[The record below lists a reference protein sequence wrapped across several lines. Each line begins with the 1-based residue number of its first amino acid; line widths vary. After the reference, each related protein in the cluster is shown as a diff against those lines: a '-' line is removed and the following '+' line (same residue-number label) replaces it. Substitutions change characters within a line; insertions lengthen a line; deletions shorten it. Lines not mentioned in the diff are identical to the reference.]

1 VKPVLARLL
10 LFATA
15 ATLACDD
22 TSYRPVASGPN
33 VILIVVDTLRA
44 DRLTQY
50 GHTRDTSS
58 ALSQLTDA
66 SVRFE
71 DCASPAPWTAPS
83 VASLFTGLH
92 PARHQVDRVGSALSP
107 GVETLAETLQIA
119 GWNTAAF
126 TFNPHITRRAHFDQ
140 GFDEFVSYR
149 GVARR
154 APDVRDMM
162 REAWRWITDEARSPF
177 FLYLQ
182 PMNVHGPYRVPE
194 DARALLLGRPPVEG
208 FEFFGPLMKGLL
220 HEGRTL
226 LREDV
231 SAEIRQSLEE
241 QYDTAIRHTAEEL
254 AAFFR
259 SLESSNL
266 WDSSLIVLTADH
278 GEELFDHG
286 GFSHRYSLHREVVH
300 VPLFVKLPGP
310 GRTGV
315 IDEPVSLTDLHPTLL
330 DLLGLGA
337 GDTDGRS
344 LAPFLT
350 GDPVPE
356 PLRHR
361 ALLSSV
367 ENPGRCEASALR
379 LGRHRLLVIERN
391 YEGLENES
399 FLYDLEADPG
409 ETRDLSDEQPEI
421 VAQLMRELHAIE
433 DAHPGRREP
442 RETYRLNPEERAALE
457 ALGYL

>member
-1 VKPVLARLL
+1 MKPALALLL
-10 LFATA
+10 LFANA
-15 ATLACDD
+15 ATTACDD
-22 TSYRPVASGPN
+22 ASYRPVASGPN

-66 SVRFE
+66 SVRFQ

-83 VASLFTGLH
+83 VASLFTGLA
-92 PARHQVDRVGSALSP
+92 PARHQVDRIGSALSP
-107 GVETLAETLQIA
+107 GVETLAETLQAA

-149 GVARR
+149 GIARR

-162 REAWRWITDEARSPF
+162 REAWRWISDEARRPF

-194 DARALLLGRPPVEG
+194 DARSLLLGRPPVPG

-220 HEGRTL
+220 HEGQTL

-231 SAEIRQSLEE
+231 SAEIRQSLDE
-241 QYDTAIRHTAEEL
+241 QYDTAVRHTAEEL
-254 AAFFR
+254 AAFFG

-266 WDSSLIVLTADH
+266 WDSSLIILTSDH

-310 GRTGV
+310 GWTGV
-315 IDEPVSLTDLHPTLL
+315 IDEPVSLTDLHPTILE
-330 DLLGLGA
+330 LLGLSA

-344 LAPFLT
+344 LAAFLT
-350 GDPVPE
+350 DEPVPE
-356 PLRHR
+356 PLRNR
-361 ALLSSV
+361 PLVSSV
-367 ENPGRCEASALR
+367 ENPGRCEARALR

-391 YEGLENES
+391 YEGLENQS

-409 ETRDLSDEQPEI
+409 ETRNLRDERPEI
-421 VAQLMRELHAIE
+421 VARMLRQLRAIE
-433 DAHPGRREP
+433 DAHRSPPAP
-442 RETYRLNPEERAALE
+442 RAIYRMTPEERVALE

>member
-1 VKPVLARLL
+1 MAE
-10 LFATA
+10 
-15 ATLACDD
+15 
-22 TSYRPVASGPN
+22 
-33 VILIVVDTLRA
+33 
-44 DRLTQY
+44 
-50 GHTRDTSS
+50 
-58 ALSQLTDA
+58 ALQ
-66 SVRFE
+66 
-71 DCASPAPWTAPS
+71 
-83 VASLFTGLH
+83 
-92 PARHQVDRVGSALSP
+92 
-107 GVETLAETLQIA
+107 AE

-149 GVARR
+149 GLARR

-162 REAWRWITDEARSPF
+162 REAWRWIASEARQPF

-194 DARALLLGRPPVEG
+194 DARSLLLGRPPVEG
-208 FEFFGPLMKGLL
+208 FDFFGPLMKGLL
-220 HEGRTL
+220 KEGRVE

-231 SAEIRQSLEE
+231 SAQTRQRLDE

-254 AAFFR
+254 ATFFR

-300 VPLFVKLPGP
+300 VPLFVKLPSP

-315 IDEPVSLTDLHPTLL
+315 IDEPVSLTDLYPTILE
-330 DLLGLGA
+330 LLGIPA
-337 GDTDGRS
+337 SDTDGRS
-344 LAPFLT
+344 LDPFLT
-350 GDPVPE
+350 EEPVPE
-356 PLRHR
+356 ALRNR
-361 ALLSSV
+361 ALVSNV
-367 ENPGRCEASALR
+367 ENPGRCEARALR

-409 ETRDLSDEQPEI
+409 ETRDLTDERPEI
-421 VAQLMRELHAIE
+421 VARLLEQLRAIE
-433 DAHPGRREP
+433 DAHRSPPERRA
-442 RETYRLNPEERAALE
+442 TYRLHPDERAALE

>member
-1 VKPVLARLL
+1 MKPVRGL
-10 LFATA
+10 LFLV

-22 TSYRPVASGPN
+22 PSPHPVASGPN

-44 DRLTQY
+44 DHLSQY

-58 ALSQLTDA
+58 ALSQLSDA

-71 DCASPAPWTAPS
+71 DCSSPAPWTAPS
-83 VASLFTGLH
+83 VASLFTGLA

-107 GVETLAETLQIA
+107 GIETLAESLQRA

-149 GVARR
+149 GPAQR
-154 APDVRDMM
+154 APDVRDMV
-162 REAWRWITDEARSPF
+162 REAWRWIANQARQPF

-194 DARALLLGRPPVEG
+194 DARSLLLGRPPVDG

-220 HEGRTL
+220 HEGRL
-226 LREDV
+226 GLREEV

-241 QYDTAIRHTAEEL
+241 QYDTAIRHTAAEL
-254 AAFFR
+254 GTFFR
-259 SLESSNL
+259 LLESAGL
-266 WDSSLIVLTADH
+266 WDSSLVVLTADH

-300 VPLFVKLPGP
+300 VPLFVKLPSP

-315 IDEPVSLTDLHPTLL
+315 IDEPVSLTDLHPTILDLL
-330 DLLGLGA
+330 DLRV

-344 LAPFLT
+344 LAPFLL
-350 GDPVPE
+350 DEPVPE
-356 PLRHR
+356 LLRNRPLV
-361 ALLSSV
+361 SSL
-367 ENPGRCEASALR
+367 ENPGRCEARALR

-399 FLYDLEADPG
+399 FLYDLEADPD
-409 ETRDLSDEQPEI
+409 ETRDLRNERPELF
-421 VAQLMRELHAIE
+421 ARLLSELHAIE
-433 DAHPGRREP
+433 DNRGSPPEP
-442 RETYRLNPEERAALE
+442 RTRYRLNPDERAALE
-457 ALGYL
+457 ALGYF